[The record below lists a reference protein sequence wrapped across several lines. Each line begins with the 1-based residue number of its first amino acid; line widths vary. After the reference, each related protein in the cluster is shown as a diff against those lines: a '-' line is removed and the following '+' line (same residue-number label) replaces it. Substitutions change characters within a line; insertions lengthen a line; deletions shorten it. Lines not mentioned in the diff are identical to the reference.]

1 MLPTPWK
8 LINTMSDTNE
18 VYTMENDPKEMVKLA
33 VKALEDKK
41 ASNISVIDIS
51 GLSIVADYFIIA
63 SGDNVRQTSA
73 LYDNVEEVLGRAGY
87 QMRQSEGKSSANW
100 ILMDY
105 NDVIIH
111 IFDKENRLFYDIER
125 IWKDGRKVLDVSEL

>member
-1 MLPTPWK
+1 
-8 LINTMSDTNE
+8 
-18 VYTMENDPKEMVKLA
+18 MENDPKEMVKLA